1 MKRVILAVLSVVCL
15 YAQGT
20 TSRVG
25 GTVLDSSGSPVPRA
39 NVKLINEDTLT
50 TFATVTS
57 DAGTYVFDSVQVG
70 NYTIEVDATGFKKFT
85 SRHNP
90 LSIGQPMTVNV
101 TLEVG
106 AITESVEVN
115 ASAEQVQ
122 TDTSGNIGDL
132 LTGRA
137 IRDLPIVGTRGRNP
151 IDLVL
156 IMPGVVN
163 GANTG
168 GGIHV
173 NGARDR
179 SWNYTVDGIDSNE
192 TSAGGSDLSPVRVN
206 PDSLAEFRVI
216 TSNPTAEYGRNSGGQ
231 VAMITSS
238 GTNEIHGSGFWFYRT
253 PRLNANEYSFNI
265 NGLGKSQFVQN
276 IYGGSIGG
284 PIIKNR
290 WFVFTN
296 VQALAALNT
305 YSVNQLVYTATARAG
320 VLRYA
325 DGGRNRPCCIAGAS
339 VDASGNPLAGVSI
352 GSYNVIANDP
362 QHIGLDKTVSGL
374 IAQTPLPNNYLVGD
388 GLNTAGYNFSAPQRE
403 RQHDE
408 TFKTD
413 FIINS
418 KNTVFFRGSWGSQ
431 DTNCDNANGGLAI
444 FPGTQ
449 CIVTTVREPR
459 SFAANWRWNPR
470 PDITNEVVFGQNHYT
485 FAFQQPADITK
496 IGINAPVP
504 TLAVYDYANTRTITT
519 WQAVDN
525 FTWARGTHTFKFGT
539 NLRFQRHQDIR
550 GSVGG
555 YDSTTDVNF
564 STGVNTVDPATF
576 GIPSGVN
583 TTFDLPTFQ
592 SNINFL
598 LGRVGD
604 ITRGFVAQGNQFV
617 PGLLLFDARWP
628 EYDFYAQDTWKVS
641 RRLTVDLGLRWEIR
655 MSPSSPSNNITHPN
669 LAMVAGGTP
678 STNVSWTS
686 GKLYPN
692 AFRDLGPS
700 IGVAFDPLGDGK
712 SSVRANYR
720 IAYDRL
726 NTFSLSSA
734 VFANLPG
741 TTFGIDDQSYGQGG
755 GRLTGLQSLAPPTLT
770 PSQLLTPAPY
780 SSSAITVVDP
790 NFKMPITHEWGLS
803 VQREIARS
811 TIVEVDYIGRRA
823 YHLFG
828 AYNANQAQIFNNGF
842 IDAFNTVKAGG
853 DSPLIDALTQ
863 ADSRRGATETGSQ
876 MVRRLFAST
885 LSLNSVGALASSLG
899 SRIQN
904 GKSVLALSGQNPFFF
919 FPYPQFSGGVN
930 VIDSNDFSTY
940 HSLQAQVQRRF
951 RGGLEAQFSY
961 TLSKS
966 LDTRSY
972 DPAFTIVSGAN
983 NQSASS
989 TPIDINNRRL
999 NYAPS
1004 DFDRTHVIQSY
1015 WVYEVPFGKGKQHF
1029 GNSSGMVQRLVGGWE
1044 IGGFL
1049 TAESGRPMTVY
1060 SGANTVS
1067 NVRQTP
1073 ANCAGNCSRSLG
1085 QVFNDPASSFIYY
1098 FNADQRAQF
1107 TTPGPGDFSNTGRN
1121 YFRGPGFFDI
1131 DATFAKKIYFTE
1143 RYYLQIRA
1151 DASNLLNHPSFSFP
1165 TLTIT
1170 STTFGQIRSSTDS
1183 ASRKFQLGAKFYF

>member
-1 MKRVILAVLSVVCL
+1 MRTFLLSLCCAIAL
-15 YAQGT
+15 FAQGT
-20 TSRVG
+20 TSRVI
-25 GTVLDSSGSPVPRA
+25 GTVYDRSGAPVPRA
-39 NVKLINEDTLT
+39 TVKLVNESTQAAFT
-50 TFATVTS
+50 TVTG

-70 NYTIEVDATGFKKFT
+70 PYSVEVEASGFKKFA
-85 SRHNP
+85 SRHNQ
-90 LSIGQPMTVNV
+90 LSIGQPMTVNA

-106 AITESVEVN
+106 TLTESVEVA
-115 ASAEQVQ
+115 ASAVQVQ
-122 TDTSGNIGDL
+122 TDSSGNIGGL
-132 LTGRA
+132 LTGRS

-151 IDLVL
+151 LDLVL

-216 TSNPTAEYGRNSGGQ
+216 TSNPTAEMGRNSGGQ

-238 GTNEIHGSGFWFYRT
+238 GTNEYHGTGFWFYRT

-265 NGLGKSQFVQN
+265 DGLGKSQFVQN

-284 PIIKNR
+284 PIKKNR
-290 WFVFTN
+290 WFIFTN
-296 VQALAALNT
+296 VQALAALNS
-305 YSVNQLVYTATARAG
+305 YSVNRAVYTATARQG
-320 VLRYA
+320 ILRFVN
-325 DGGRNRPCCIAGAS
+325 GGRNRPCCVAGS
-339 VDASGNPLAGVSI
+339 PVDEAGNVLPGTNI
-352 GSYNVIANDP
+352 GTYNVIANDP
-362 QHIGLDKTVSGL
+362 QHIGLDKTVQGL
-374 IAQTPLPNNYLVGD
+374 VAATPLPNNFRIGD
-388 GLNTAGYNFSAPQRE
+388 GLNTAGYNFSASQHE

-413 FIINS
+413 FIIND

-431 DTNCDNANGGLAI
+431 DTNCDNANGGLEI
-444 FPGTQ
+444 FPGTG
-449 CIVTTVREPR
+449 CLVTTVREPR
-459 SFAANWRWNPR
+459 SFAGNWRWNPK
-470 PDITNEVVFGQNHYT
+470 PNLTNELVLGQNHYT

-496 IGINAPVP
+496 IGVNGPVS

-519 WQAVDN
+519 WQVVDN
-525 FTWARGTHTFKFGT
+525 LSWIHDRHTFKFGT
-539 NLRFQRHQDIR
+539 SLRFQRHEDIR

-564 STGVNTVDPATF
+564 STAVNTVDPATF
-576 GIPSGVN
+576 GIPAGVN
-583 TTFDLPTFQ
+583 STFDLGTFQ

-604 ITRGFVAQGNQFV
+604 ITRGFVAQGDRFV
-617 PGLLLFDARWP
+617 PGLLNFDARWP
-628 EYDFYAQDTWKVS
+628 EYDFYGQDTWKVS
-641 RRLTVDLGLRWEIR
+641 RRLTIDLGLRLEMRI
-655 MSPSSPSNNITHPN
+655 SPSSPSNALTHPN
-669 LAMVAGGTP
+669 QAMVAGGAP
-678 STNVSWTS
+678 STSVTWVP
-686 GKLYPN
+686 GQL
-692 AFRDLGPS
+692 FRSSKRNLGPS
-700 IGVAFDPLGDGK
+700 AGFAYDPFGDGK
-712 SSVRANYR
+712 TSIRGNYR

-741 TTFGIDDQSYGQGG
+741 TTFGIDDQSYGQAG
-755 GRLTGLQSLAPPTLT
+755 GRLTGLNALAPPSLSPT
-770 PSQLLTPAPY
+770 QLLSPPAY
-780 SSSAITVVDP
+780 SASGITVVDP
-790 NFKMPITHEWGLS
+790 NFKMPVTHEWGLS
-803 VQREIARS
+803 VQREVANS

-828 AYNANQAQIFNNGF
+828 AYNANQAEIFRNGF
-842 IDAFNTVKAGG
+842 LDAFNVVKNGG
-853 DSPLIDALTQ
+853 DSPLINSLTS
-863 ADSRRGATETGSQ
+863 ADSRRGANETGSQ
-876 MVRRLFAST
+876 MVRRLFPSQLT
-885 LSLNSVGALASSLG
+885 LNSVGAVAASLA

-904 GKSVLALSGQNPFFF
+904 GKSVVALSGQNPFFF
-919 FPYPQFSGGVN
+919 YPYPQFSGGVN

-940 HSLQAQVQRRF
+940 HSLQAQIQRKF

-999 NYAPS
+999 NYALS
-1004 DFDRTHVIQSY
+1004 DFDRTHVFQSY
-1015 WVYEVPFGKGKQHF
+1015 WVYEIPFGRGKQ
-1029 GNSSGMVQRLVGGWE
+1029 GVGSAKGVLDRLIGGWE
-1044 IGGFL
+1044 VGGFL
-1049 TAESGRPMTVY
+1049 TATSGRPMTVY
-1060 SGANTVS
+1060 SGSNTVS

-1073 ANCAGNCSRSLG
+1073 ANCAGACPHSLG
-1085 QVFNDPASSFIYY
+1085 QIFNDPASSYIYY
-1098 FNADQRAQF
+1098 FTADQRAQF
-1107 TTPGPGDFSNTGRN
+1107 TTPAAGEFSNTGRN
-1121 YFRGPGFFDI
+1121 YFRGPRYFDI
-1131 DATFAKKIYFTE
+1131 DAMFAKRIRFTD
-1143 RYYLQIRA
+1143 RFSLQLRA
-1151 DASNLLNHPSFSFP
+1151 DASNLLNHTSYAFP

-1170 STTFGQIRSSTDS
+1170 TTTFGQIRSGTDS
-1183 ASRKFQLGAKFYF
+1183 ASRKIQLGAKFYF

>member
-1 MKRVILAVLSVVCL
+1 MKKLLPAVLCVVSL
-15 YAQGT
+15 LAQGT
-20 TSRVG
+20 TSRVA
-25 GTVLDSSGSPVPRA
+25 GTVLDRSGASVPRA
-39 NVKLINEDTLT
+39 SVKLINEDTQAVFT
-50 TFATVTS
+50 TQTS

-70 NYTIEVDATGFKKFT
+70 TYTVEVEAAGFKKFA
-85 SRHNP
+85 SRQNV
-90 LSIGQPMTVNV
+90 LTIGQPMTVNAA
-101 TLEVG
+101 LDVG
-106 AITESVEVN
+106 ALTEAVEVS
-115 ASAEQVQ
+115 ASAIQVQ

-132 LTGRA
+132 LTGRS

-151 IDLVL
+151 IDLVQV
-156 IMPGVVN
+156 IPGVVF

-168 GGIHV
+168 GGVHV

-206 PDSLAEFRVI
+206 PDSLSEFRVI
-216 TSNPTAEYGRNSGGQ
+216 TSNPTAEFGRNSGGQ

-238 GTNEIHGSGFWFYRT
+238 GTNEIHGDGFWFYRT

-265 NGLGKSQFVQN
+265 NGLGKAQFVQN
-276 IYGGSIGG
+276 IYGGTISG
-284 PIIKNR
+284 PIIRNR

-296 VQALAALNT
+296 VQALAALNS
-305 YSVNQLVYTATARAG
+305 YDVNQPVYTAAARQG
-320 VLRYA
+320 TLRFVN
-325 DGGRNRPCCIAGAS
+325 GGRNRPCCIAGAA
-339 VDASGNPLAGVSI
+339 VDASGNPLPGVNI
-352 GSYNVIANDP
+352 GTYSVIANDP
-362 QHIGLDKTVSGL
+362 QHIGLDKTSQSL
-374 IAQTPLPNNYLVGD
+374 IAATPMPNNFNIGD
-388 GLNTAGYNFSAPQRE
+388 GLNTAGYRFTDPQRE

-413 FIINS
+413 FIINT
-418 KNTVFFRGSWGSQ
+418 KHTVFFRGSWGSQ

-470 PDITNEVVFGQNHYT
+470 PNITNEVVLGQNHYT

-504 TLAVYDYANTRTITT
+504 VLAVYDYANTRTITT

-525 FTWARGTHTFKFGT
+525 FTWVHGTHTFKFGT

-555 YDSTTDVNF
+555 YASTTDVNF
-564 STGVNTVDPATF
+564 STAVATVDPVAFNIPAGVNT
-576 GIPSGVN
+576 S
-583 TTFDLPTFQ
+583 FDLSPFQ

-604 ITRGFVAQGNQFV
+604 ITRGFVAKGNQFV

-628 EYDFYAQDTWKVS
+628 EYDFYGQDTWKVS
-641 RRLTVDLGLRWEIR
+641 RRLTIDLGLRWEIR
-655 MSPSSPSNNITHPN
+655 MSPSSPANNITHPN
-669 LAMVAGGTP
+669 QPMVAGGAP
-678 STNVSWTS
+678 STTISWVS
-686 GKLYPN
+686 GPL
-692 AFRDLGPS
+692 FRNSLRNFGPS
-700 IGVAFDPLGDGK
+700 IGFAFDPLGDGK
-712 SSVRANYR
+712 SSIRGNYR
-720 IAYDRL
+720 VAYDRL

-755 GRLTGLQSLAPPTLT
+755 GRLTGLTSLAPPSLT

-780 SSSAITVVDP
+780 STAGITVVDP
-790 NFKMPITHEWGLS
+790 NFKMPVTHEWGLS
-803 VQREIARS
+803 LQREVARS

-828 AYNANQAQIFNNGF
+828 GYNANQAQIFNNGF
-842 IDAFNTVKAGG
+842 IDAFNAVKAGG
-853 DSPLIDALTQ
+853 DSPLIDALTS
-863 ADSRRGATETGSQ
+863 ADSRRNSGETGSQ
-876 MVRRLFAST
+876 MVRRLFQT
-885 LSLNSVGALASSLG
+885 QLNLNSVGALASSLG
-899 SRIQN
+899 TRIQG
-904 GKSVLALSGQNPFFF
+904 GKSVVALSGQNPFSLI
-919 FPYPQFSGGVN
+919 PYPQFSGFVN

-940 HSLQAQVQRRF
+940 HALQAQVQRRL

-972 DPAFTIVSGAN
+972 DPAFTIVSTAN

-999 NYAPS
+999 GYADS
-1004 DFDRTHVIQSY
+1004 DFDRTHVFQAY
-1015 WVYEVPFGKGKQHF
+1015 WVYEVPFGRGKQYF
-1029 GNSSGMVQRLVGGWE
+1029 GNSSGLVQRLVGGWE
-1044 IGGFL
+1044 VGGFL
-1049 TAESGRPMTVY
+1049 VGESGRPMTVY
-1060 SGANTVS
+1060 SGSNTVS

-1073 ANCAGNCSRSLG
+1073 ADCTGNCPHSLG
-1085 QVFNDPASSFIYY
+1085 QLFNDPASSFIYY
-1098 FNADQRAQF
+1098 FTADQRAQF
-1107 TTPGPGDFSNTGRN
+1107 TTPAPGSFSNTGRN
-1121 YFRGPGFFDI
+1121 YFRGPRFFDI
-1131 DATFAKKIYFTE
+1131 DAMFAKKIYFTE
-1143 RYYLQIRA
+1143 RYYLQLRA
-1151 DASNLLNHPSFSFP
+1151 DASNLLNHASFSFP

-1170 STTFGQIRSSTDS
+1170 TSTFGQIRAGTDS
-1183 ASRKFQLGAKFYF
+1183 NSRKIQLGVKFYF